1 MRDESESDPDENIRR
16 LLAATNY
23 ADSLIVI
30 FDPEGYG
37 VEDSEYDTAV

>member
-16 LLAATNY
+16 LRAAIDY
-23 ADSLIVI
+23 AGSLIDI

-37 VEDSEYDTAV
+37 VEDSESDTAV